1 MTAPAPGGSG
11 RRAALRW
18 ARGRAAARLKD
29 GRRRP
34 AAVAAPQAPLGPA
47 AAAPAAPRLPPPYHE
62 AAESPHAGLDLLGGR
77 SGSGGAPRRPLPGP
91 AGGRPLFLQRPEILK
106 SIPEFSF
113 SLAHLRSASSWRT
126 RSSASYVRAARGPR
140 SGAPFLRVFD
150 SHPSNAL
157 GNLMGAGGEDPS
169 RDTKFFAFTPPLA
182 FFLAAPRDCVA
193 VLGVR
198 HLCIDS
204 GCATTAKE
212 GIPTQNL
219 RMNEN
224 L

>member
-34 AAVAAPQAPLGPA
+34 AAAAAPQAPLGPA
-47 AAAPAAPRLPPPYHE
+47 AAAPAARRLPPPYHE
-62 AAESPHAGLDLLGGR
+62 AAESPHAGLDLLG
-77 SGSGGAPRRPLPGP
+77 
-91 AGGRPLFLQRPEILK
+91 
-106 SIPEFSF
+106 
-113 SLAHLRSASSWRT
+113 
-126 RSSASYVRAARGPR
+126 
-140 SGAPFLRVFD
+140 
-150 SHPSNAL
+150 
-157 GNLMGAGGEDPS
+157 
-169 RDTKFFAFTPPLA
+169 
-182 FFLAAPRDCVA
+182 AAPRDCVA